1 MFVYKYTG
9 AGWTVGFY
17 NSQGDFEEETNY
29 LEQEDAAKRVHY
41 LNGGNLERPKRRVA
55 LSKAIWDKKTIYVPD
70 GFGTFIQYSTD
81 YVEYEAG
88 PGNYP
93 VAIIEKDEGTVKAY
107 DLAQIKFI
115 KENENEER
123 TDK

>member
-1 MFVYKYTG
+1 MKKETEKVYKLVKKY
-9 AGWTVGFY
+9 AGVLTDDRHFMDDV
-17 NSQGDFEEETNY
+17 DKLFE
-29 LEQEDAAKRVHY
+29 Q
-41 LNGGNLERPKRRVA
+41 PKRRVA

-81 YVEYEAG
+81 YEEYEAG

-93 VAIIEKDEGTVKAY
+93 VAIIEKDDGTVKAY

-115 KENENEER
+115 KEQ
-123 TDK
+123 